1 MVPSYLL
8 QLVVSIAEGLEEH
21 PETRRRHAAWLRSQQ
36 QPDGGFTGRDGSSD
50 LYYTAFALRS
60 LAVLGE
66 LNGELAESAAVFL
79 QGQLS
84 ANTSIIDLISLV
96 LSAKQIEL
104 SSGIDPLDGTDSNW
118 QVKVLA
124 LLEELRTEDGGYAK
138 TLEGAAGSTYQSF
151 LSLLVYQLLEQTPP
165 MPEHLREF
173 LLSQRRE
180 EGGFVEIRAMRRS
193 GVNPTAAAIAGLR
206 ILHEIAG
213 QPQIT
218 EHIREPAAEFLLE
231 MQNEEGGVAANTR
244 IPIADLLS
252 TFTAMQTLD
261 TLGRLDEFDREAARR
276 FALGVEQP
284 AGGFLAAAWDQV
296 ADVEYTFYGLGVLG
310 LSARSPDDPGFNS

>member
-1 MVPSYLL
+1 MSPNYLL
-8 QLVVSIAEGLEEH
+8 QLVLSIAEGLEGL
-21 PETRRRHAAWLRSQQ
+21 PEVRSRHATWLRSQQ
-36 QPDGGFTGRDGSSD
+36 QPDGGFAGRDGPSD

-66 LNGELAESAAVFL
+66 LNGELADSATAFL
-79 QGQLS
+79 REQLLRNAS
-84 ANTSIIDLISLV
+84 VIDLISLV
-96 LSAKQIEL
+96 LSANQLEL
-104 SSGIDPLDGTDSNW
+104 ATGVDPLATAAHDW
-118 QVKVLA
+118 QSRILN
-124 LLEELRTEDGGYAK
+124 LLEQLRTDDGGYAK
-138 TLEGAAGSTYQSF
+138 TVEGAAGSTYQSF
-151 LSLLVYQLLEQTPP
+151 LSLLVYQLLEKVPQQPQP
-165 MPEHLREF
+165 LREF

-206 ILHEIAG
+206 LLHEMAD
-213 QPQIT
+213 QPAISGKVGEQ
-218 EHIREPAAEFLLE
+218 AADFLLD

-261 TLGRLDEFDREAARR
+261 TLGRLADFDLAAAQR
-276 FALGVEQP
+276 FALSVEQP
-284 AGGFLAAAWDQV
+284 DGGFLAAGWDQV

-310 LSARSPDDPGFNS
+310 LSSKEQTNL